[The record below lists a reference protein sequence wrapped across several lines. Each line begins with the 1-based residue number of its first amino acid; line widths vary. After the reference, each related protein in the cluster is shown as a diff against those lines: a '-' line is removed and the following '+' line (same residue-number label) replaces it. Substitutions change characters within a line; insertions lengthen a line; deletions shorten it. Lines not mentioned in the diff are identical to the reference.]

1 MEENKKRL
9 KKIICA
15 SIFALT
21 VVFTLFA
28 LFFDVYVKKYVGHI
42 TQHFDEKSMNG
53 FSMLWANPQEVQ
65 ELDKLGSVSGIEVWR
80 LLFLIMIF
88 VPIIEAT
95 VYGIMFAAKTK
106 KIVIIERI
114 FILLNVF
121 LTFAY
126 MSVGVN
132 AILLNDMHRI
142 YEMSTAAH
150 NPFMIVAF
158 LAVAYFVVT
167 LVMKEK
173 SIKKEKVEKAEET
186 TPPNELEDD
195 EELLNSEEIMQEGYD
210 VNQEEL

>member
-21 VVFTLFA
+21 VVFTLFG

-42 TQHFDEKSMNG
+42 TQHPDGISMNG

-80 LLFLIMIF
+80 LFLLTIIF
-88 VPIIEAT
+88 APIIET
-95 VYGIMFAAKTK
+95 IVYGIMFVRKKK
-106 KIVIIERI
+106 KIVIIERV
-114 FILLNVF
+114 FVLLNVF

-126 MSVGVN
+126 MSLGIN
-132 AILLNDMHRI
+132 AILWNDMPRI
-142 YEMSTAAH
+142 YEISTAAH
-150 NPFMIVAF
+150 NPFIIVAF

-173 SIKKEKVEKAEET
+173 SIKKEKVEKTEET
-186 TPPNELEDD
+186 TTPNELEDN
-195 EELLNSEEIMQEGYD
+195 EELLNSEEIMQKGYD